1 MVPIR
6 HRTAAAKWSHFGIDF
21 EPFWGKNGAKTP
33 KKGPKSGGYRY
44 LSVNY
49 AFLYSAHSLRLKRVL
64 SLKK

>member
-33 KKGPKSGGYRY
+33 KKGQKLGGSSY